1 MSKNNPI
8 GFVDSGV
15 GGLTVVKA
23 AQDQLPHEQFIFIG
37 DTARMP
43 YGPRP
48 VQEVIDYTFQM
59 ARFLLTE
66 KHIKLLV
73 IACNTATA
81 RALPQLQAQLPI
93 PVIGVIVPGATA
105 AATTTAN
112 QKIGVIAT
120 QGTVT
125 SGAYQDE
132 IQAVNADVTI
142 FQQAEPD
149 FVQLAEAN
157 LAQAATTKDIVAQ
170 HLAPLTAQ
178 GIDTLVLGC
187 THFPLLTDAITE
199 AVGPNV
205 TLVDPGRETVRVI
218 MDTLDQQALHTAV
231 PHRHADDIFYTTKDP
246 ATFKTIATD
255 WLARDT
261 ALDVRH
267 LAIVG
272 EGATQHL
279 EEK

>member
-59 ARFLLTE
+59 AQFLLTA

-105 AATTTAN
+105 AAATTGN

-132 IQAVNADVTI
+132 IQAMNADVTI

-187 THFPLLTDAITE
+187 THFPLLAEAIIE

-205 TLVDPGRETVRVI
+205 KLVDPGRETVRVI
-218 MDTLDQQALHTAV
+218 IDTLDQQALHTAV
-231 PHRHADDIFYTTKDP
+231 PHQHADDIFYTTKEP

-279 EEK
+279 EET

>member
-59 ARFLLTE
+59 AQFLLTA

-105 AATTTAN
+105 AAATTGN

-132 IQAVNADVTI
+132 IQAVNADATI

-187 THFPLLTDAITE
+187 THFPLLTEAITE

-205 TLVDPGRETVRVI
+205 KLVDPGRETVRVI
-218 MDTLDQQALHTAV
+218 IDTLDQQALHTAV
-231 PHRHADDIFYTTKDP
+231 PHQHADDIFYTTKEP

>member
-1 MSKNNPI
+1 
-8 GFVDSGV
+8 
-15 GGLTVVKA
+15 
-23 AQDQLPHEQFIFIG
+23 
-37 DTARMP
+37 
-43 YGPRP
+43 
-48 VQEVIDYTFQM
+48 
-59 ARFLLTE
+59 
-66 KHIKLLV
+66 
-73 IACNTATA
+73 
-81 RALPQLQAQLPI
+81 
-93 PVIGVIVPGATA
+93 
-105 AATTTAN
+105 
-112 QKIGVIAT
+112 VIAT

-187 THFPLLTDAITE
+187 THFPLLTEAITA

-205 TLVDPGRETVRVI
+205 KLVDPGRETVRVI
-218 MDTLDQQALHTAV
+218 IDTLDQQALHTPV
-231 PHRHADDIFYTTKDP
+231 PHQHADDIFYTTKEP
-246 ATFKTIATD
+246 ATFKAIATD

-261 ALDVRH
+261 ALDVRY

-272 EGATQHL
+272 EGTTQHL

>member
-23 AQDQLPHEQFIFIG
+23 AQDQLPDEQFIFIG

-59 ARFLLTE
+59 AHFLLAE

-93 PVIGVIVPGATA
+93 PVIGVIVPGAAA
-105 AATTTAN
+105 AATTTHN

-125 SGAYQDE
+125 SGAYQAE
-132 IQAVNADVTI
+132 IQAVNAEATI

-157 LAQAATTKDIVAQ
+157 LAQAATTKAMVAQ

-187 THFPLLTDAITE
+187 THFPLLTTAIAA

-205 TLVDPGRETVRVI
+205 KLVDPGRETVRI
-218 MDTLDQQALHTAV
+218 IIDTLDAQDLHTAL
-231 PHRHADDIFYTTKDP
+231 PHQHADDIFYTTKDP
-246 ATFKTIATD
+246 ATFSAIATD
-255 WLARDT
+255 WLARET

-272 EGATQHL
+272 DGDTQHL

>member
-59 ARFLLTE
+59 TRFLLTE

>member
-59 ARFLLTE
+59 AQFLLTA

-105 AATTTAN
+105 AAATTGN

-132 IQAVNADVTI
+132 IQAVNADATI

-149 FVQLAEAN
+149 FVQLVEAN

-187 THFPLLTDAITE
+187 THFPLLTEAITE

-205 TLVDPGRETVRVI
+205 KLVDPGRETVRVI
-218 MDTLDQQALHTAV
+218 IDTLDQQALHTAV
-231 PHRHADDIFYTTKDP
+231 PHQHADDIFYTTKEP

-272 EGATQHL
+272 EGTTQHL

>member
-1 MSKNNPI
+1 
-8 GFVDSGV
+8 
-15 GGLTVVKA
+15 
-23 AQDQLPHEQFIFIG
+23 
-37 DTARMP
+37 
-43 YGPRP
+43 
-48 VQEVIDYTFQM
+48 YTFQM
-59 ARFLLTE
+59 AQFLLTA

-105 AATTTAN
+105 AAATTGN

-132 IQAVNADVTI
+132 IQAMNADVTI

-187 THFPLLTDAITE
+187 THFPLLAEAIIE

-205 TLVDPGRETVRVI
+205 KLVDPGRETVRVI
-218 MDTLDQQALHTAV
+218 IDTLDQQALHTAV
-231 PHRHADDIFYTTKDP
+231 PHQNADDIFYTTKEP
-246 ATFKTIATD
+246 ATFKAIATD

-279 EEK
+279 EET

>member
-59 ARFLLTE
+59 AQFLLTA

-105 AATTTAN
+105 AAATTGN

-132 IQAVNADVTI
+132 IQAVNADATI

-149 FVQLAEAN
+149 FVQLVEAN

-187 THFPLLTDAITE
+187 THFPLLTEAITE

-205 TLVDPGRETVRVI
+205 KLVDPGRETVRVI
-218 MDTLDQQALHTAV
+218 IDTLDQQALHTAV
-231 PHRHADDIFYTTKDP
+231 PHQHADDIFYTTKEP

>member
-59 ARFLLTE
+59 AQFLLTA

-105 AATTTAN
+105 AATTTGN

-149 FVQLAEAN
+149 FVQLVEAN

-187 THFPLLTDAITE
+187 THFPLLAEAITA

-205 TLVDPGRETVRVI
+205 KLVDPGRETVRVI
-218 MDTLDQQALHTAV
+218 IDTLDQQALHTAV
-231 PHRHADDIFYTTKDP
+231 PHQHADDIFYTTKEP

>member
-59 ARFLLTE
+59 ARFLLTA

-170 HLAPLTAQ
+170 HLAPLTDQ

-187 THFPLLTDAITE
+187 THFPLLTEAITE

-205 TLVDPGRETVRVI
+205 KLVDPGRETVRVI

-246 ATFKTIATD
+246 ATFKVIATD

>member
-59 ARFLLTE
+59 AQFLLTA

-105 AATTTAN
+105 AAATTGN

-170 HLAPLTAQ
+170 HLAPLNAQ

-187 THFPLLTDAITE
+187 THFPLLAEAITE

-205 TLVDPGRETVRVI
+205 KLVDPGRETVRVI
-218 MDTLDQQALHTAV
+218 IDTLDQQALHTAV
-231 PHRHADDIFYTTKDP
+231 PHQHADDIFYTTKEP
-246 ATFKTIATD
+246 ATFKSIATD

>member
-59 ARFLLTE
+59 AQFLLTA

-105 AATTTAN
+105 AAATTGN

-132 IQAVNADVTI
+132 NADATI

-187 THFPLLTDAITE
+187 THFPLLAEAITA

-205 TLVDPGRETVRVI
+205 KLVDPGRETVRVI
-218 MDTLDQQALHTAV
+218 IDTLDQKALHTAV
-231 PHRHADDIFYTTKDP
+231 PHQHADDIFYTTKEP
-246 ATFKTIATD
+246 ATFKAIATD

-272 EGATQHL
+272 EGATQNL